1 MDKKT
6 FCILTI
12 FLASFSFAQKKSAIN
27 KDCTSIE
34 KQPIHLEGGFNV
46 SLPVHIMM
54 YRTHRLA
61 IGANARAWKTI
72 TPHLDLG
79 FKLEYD
85 YRFRKKTDKIITPEN
100 TLIERASHKNYSLI
114 SLKAN
119 LQHNYKSHWFTGAET
134 GLGFAISDEDS
145 KIGLGFVSE
154 YGGPQQFG
162 LSSGIFIGKY
172 FRTNKDCFN
181 LGVSLDFNQFMAHG
195 HAENNIGIKLRYVL

>member
-1 MDKKT
+1 MNKKT
-6 FCILTI
+6 LCIITFFI
-12 FLASFSFAQKKSAIN
+12 ASVSFAQKKLAA
-27 KDCTSIE
+27 KDSIFTI
-34 KQPIHLEGGFNV
+34 KRPIHLEGGFNV
-46 SLPVHIMM
+46 SIPVHIMM

-61 IGANARAWKTI
+61 IGANLRAWKKM
-72 TPHLDLG
+72 TPHIDLG
-79 FKLEYD
+79 LKLDYD
-85 YRFRKKTDKIITPEN
+85 YRFRKKTDETITSEN

-119 LQHNYKSHWFTGAET
+119 LQHNYISHWFIGAET
-134 GLGFAISDEDS
+134 GLGFVISDEDN

-172 FRTNKDCFN
+172 FRTNKNCFN

-195 HAENNIGIKLRYVL
+195 HAENNMGIKLRYIL